1 MAALRPARTS
11 VAEKKIFKLHA
22 LSAVVMG
29 LCASGQAYAQTEST
43 NSNKKEEMPVV
54 VVIGEKTERT
64 IYDTSSSVQVFDQET
79 IDNTPGATEIDDLLQ
94 LIPNMVDSGQGN
106 SMPTVRGIDGSG
118 PSVGGLAS
126 FAGTSPRLNMSIDG
140 RSLTY
145 SEIAFGPRSLWDMQ
159 QVEVYLGPQSYI
171 QGGNSSAGAIVMKTN
186 DPTHHFESAVKAGI
200 GERNYSQTAAMI
212 SAPIIQDELA
222 FRLSFDQ
229 QKRDSFVDLAS
240 YEPAGD
246 AKKIEMNS
254 VRGKLLYEP
263 SALAGFKTTLG
274 VSHMDSRGP
283 QSESTNVVGN
293 EAFRPVYETKSLS
306 TAWDISWQLNE
317 VLTFENNLVYSKFA
331 YDRYTNP
338 TPRQKGD
345 FTTEGK
351 EFHVEPLLRY
361 LSLDGRVNALV
372 GARYYKSSQDD
383 EYIDATSANPMS
395 GSTKTQ
401 SAFAELTYALTQSI
415 DVTVAGRYEKERV
428 KRKVSDPRFKLDHDD
443 TLSVFL
449 PKFDIAFK
457 PDMAQTFGFKVAKG
471 YNAGGAGLAF
481 NSIQFAGFSPYQ
493 FEDEYIWNYEFYTR
507 HRLGN
512 SLELMTNT
520 FYNDF
525 DNMQM
530 TQTLSNGDV
539 LIANLDSA
547 KTYGA
552 EIGTRWYATDSLE
565 LFANLG
571 LLGTEYKE
579 ASGDSKD
586 LPRAPSMT
594 GNLGGQ
600 YSFFDGFELSA
611 NAAYTGDYYSDRS
624 NTAITKVDAYW
635 VANAQLAYV
644 FENGRATLFATN
656 LFDSNKTTLYTSSNL
671 NDQLTQQPRM
681 IGASLQ
687 LNF

>member
-11 VAEKKIFKLHA
+11 VAEKKTFKLHA

-118 PSVGGLAS
+118 PSIGGLAS

-171 QGGNSSAGAIVMKTN
+171 QGRNASAGAIVMKTN
-186 DPTHHFESAVKAGI
+186 DPTHHFESAVKAGV

-383 EYIDATSANPMS
+383 EYVDATSANPMS

-457 PDMAQTFGFKVAKG
+457 PNTGQTFGFKVAKG

-493 FEDEYIWNYEFYTR
+493 FEEEYIWNYEIYTR
-507 HRLGN
+507 HRISN
-512 SLELMTNT
+512 SVELMTNT

-525 DNMQM
+525 DDMQM
-530 TQTLSNGDV
+530 TQLLANGDV
-539 LIANLDSA
+539 FITNLDEA
-547 KTYGA
+547 KTYGV
-552 EIGTRWYATDSLE
+552 EVGTRWYATDSLE

-571 LLGTEYKE
+571 LLKTEYKE
-579 ASGDSKD
+579 VNGASKE
-586 LPRAPSMT
+586 LERAPNIT

-624 NTAITKVDAYW
+624 NTAITTIDAYW

>member
-43 NSNKKEEMPVV
+43 YSNKKEEMPVV

-118 PSVGGLAS
+118 PSTGGLAS

-171 QGGNSSAGAIVMKTN
+171 QGRNASAGAIVMKTN

-512 SLELMTNT
+512 SVELMTNT

-600 YSFFDGFELSA
+600 YSFFGGFELSA